1 MNYMEQRLTFSKFLK
16 FWAPLALMQVIMN
29 FEFPAIIA
37 FISRIGDAKENLAIF
52 TVVTSLSL
60 LLEGV
65 IIQMLS
71 AATALCD
78 SWNNYQRVKHFLL
91 VVLGGLVALH
101 IYCILPGPFSFIA
114 STVLKLEPDY
124 IDNTRVAFLLMLP
137 WVPTIGVR
145 RLWQG
150 VLIRNGRTGLVSMIT
165 VIRIIVCIA
174 TLAFMLT
181 FKSVPGYYV
190 ASIALSMGV
199 TSGAISAYLFARPI
213 LKRLRSVTS
222 PETMS
227 WKDLTLFYLPLA
239 MTSFVTEAD
248 RPIIAAG
255 ISRGLLPTESLAGW
269 GEVISIIAI
278 FRSLCYSTQEASIA
292 LFSTKENNQVIR
304 KSVFK
309 ICTVVISTCFFCIFI
324 PPVRDYILIN
334 VSGLTPELAQLC
346 KGPLMVISLTLFTFP
361 VIAWLRSVNIHEKT
375 TRNIGWAVTSNLIA
389 VTLAVIVMDSWFSMV
404 GLMVGAVSYIFAMY
418 AESGYLTI
426 KRINSNNSY

>member
-1 MNYMEQRLTFSKFLK
+1 MEQKLKVSTFLK

-91 VVLGGLVALH
+91 IVLGLLVITHLF
-101 IYCILPGPFSFIA
+101 CILPGPFDFIA
-114 STVLKLEPDY
+114 TTLLKLEPDY
-124 IDNTRVAFLLMLP
+124 IESTRIAFLLMLP

-150 VLIRNGRTGLVSMIT
+150 VLIRNGKTGLVSMIT

-174 TLAFMLT
+174 ALAVMLS
-181 FKSVPGYYV
+181 FRNVPGCYV
-190 ASIALSMGV
+190 ASIALSLGV
-199 TSGAISAYLFARPI
+199 TSGAISAYIFVRPI
-213 LKRLRSVTS
+213 LKKLRGITS
-222 PETMS
+222 PKTMS

-269 GEVISIIAI
+269 GEVISIIAV

-304 KSVFK
+304 KAVFR
-309 ICTVVISTCFFCIFI
+309 ICAVVCAACFFCIFV

-334 VSGLTPELAQLC
+334 ISGLTQELAQIC
-346 KGPLMVISLTLFTFP
+346 RVPLMVISLTLFTFP
-361 VIAWLRSVNIHEKT
+361 VVAWLRSLNIYNRT
-375 TRNIGWAVTSNLIA
+375 TRNIGWAVTLNLIA
-389 VTLAVIVMDSWFSMV
+389 VTLAVVVMDNCFSML
-404 GLMVGAVSYIFAMY
+404 GLMIGAISYIFAMT
-418 AESGYLTI
+418 AESGYLTF
-426 KRINSNNSY
+426 KRISSNNSY